1 MYPNSYGWTE
11 APPNYPV
18 FSGAQLYAG
27 DYSQVEIQSGGT
39 EVRGWND
46 TDITLTNLMDGYEQI
61 GLASGSVR
69 VSIYSMNP
77 DDLVEIDTPNGAVL
91 FQQPGNYRVDVY
103 PDSGSSD
110 LIVSNGVAVAAA
122 PGGLNQEIGPGQ
134 AVQLIGS
141 NPTDLEPVGYP
152 QPDDLDNWSA
162 GLDVG
167 YRNSMTVRYVSPYM
181 VGYGDLDANGG
192 WVQET
197 EYGPVWYPNVDP
209 AWRPY
214 SAGHWA
220 YLAPWGYT
228 WIDDAPWG
236 YAPFHYGRWVVVR
249 DRWGWVPGP
258 REVRPV
264 YSPAL
269 VAFVGGADFSIGV
282 NVGGGGVAA
291 WFPLGVGE
299 PYVPWYH
306 CSPTYARNV
315 NVTNVNITY
324 IHNTTIV
331 NNFNTFV
338 TNTRTVNNVTNIT
351 VNNITY
357 VNRTQVVVVPANA
370 MTSGHSVAQA
380 QIKVTPEVQ
389 RQLASAPVH
398 VAPSAPPPAH
408 PQLVAKT
415 SVKAPVAAPTLITP
429 RGPAKATPQ
438 ENIARQVPLPLPK
451 PKPAT
456 ELAKPTSDAV
466 AGRPPSARPSPAPAR
481 PSTPAYQ
488 AQPAQS
494 PAIKPAAPQPKQS
507 LPAARPVPVPTAP
520 KPTPPPANKPA
531 PPQPKQSLPAA
542 RSVPTAPKPT
552 PPPANKPAPIQP
564 KPTPPP
570 AIRQV
575 PTERKVNPPPAAA
588 KPVPEKPSD
597 KSRLRRLRR
606 RSASPKT
613 NLNRTFLNLKTQVSV
628 PPRIS
633 GFSCFCMNI
642 SISGS
647 KQMRILRNFKLPHA
661 WLSGF
666 RVVPRG

>member
-18 FSGAQLYAG
+18 YTWARLYSG

-39 EVRGWND
+39 DVLGWSD
-46 TDITLTNLMDGYEQI
+46 TDITLTNLIDGYEQF

-77 DDLVEIDTPNGAVL
+77 GDMVEIDTPNGAVL
-91 FQQPGNYRVDVY
+91 LQQTGNYRVDVY

-122 PGGLNQEIGPGQ
+122 PGGLNQEIDAGQ
-134 AVQLIGS
+134 AVQLIGA

-152 QPDDLDNWSA
+152 EPDDLDNWSA
-162 GLDVG
+162 GLDAA

-181 VGYGDLDANGG
+181 VGYADLDANGG

-197 EYGPVWYPNVDP
+197 EYGPVWYPNVNP
-209 AWRPY
+209 GWRPY

-220 YLAPWGYT
+220 YVAPWGYT

-236 YAPFHYGRWVVVR
+236 YAPFHYGRWVIVR
-249 DRWGWVPGP
+249 GRWGWVPGP

-269 VAFVGGADFSIGV
+269 VAFVGGPGFSIGIG
-282 NVGGGGVAA
+282 VGGGGVAA

-315 NVTNVNITY
+315 NVTNVNVIY
-324 IHNTTIV
+324 IHNTMVV

-380 QIKVTPEVQ
+380 QIKVTPDVQ

-398 VAPSAPPPAH
+398 AAPSAPPPSH

-415 SVKAPVAAPTLITP
+415 SVEAPVAAPTLMTP

-438 ENIARQVPLPLPK
+438 ANVARQTPPPLPK

-456 ELAKPTSDAV
+456 ELAKPTSGAV
-466 AGRPPSARPSPAPAR
+466 AGRPPSPRPAPVAARPSAPAYEAK
-481 PSTPAYQ
+481 PTSP
-488 AQPAQS
+488 
-494 PAIKPAAPQPKQS
+494 PAI
-507 LPAARPVPVPTAP
+507 
-520 KPTPPPANKPA
+520 KPA
-531 PPQPKQSLPAA
+531 PPQPKQSSPAVT
-542 RSVPTAPKPT
+542 RPVPTAPNPT
-552 PPPANKPAPIQP
+552 S
-564 KPTPPP
+564 
-570 AIRQV
+570 AIRG
-575 PTERKVNPPPAAA
+575 
-588 KPVPEKPSD
+588 
-597 KSRLRRLRR
+597 L
-606 RSASPKT
+606 
-613 NLNRTFLNLKTQVSV
+613 
-628 PPRIS
+628 
-633 GFSCFCMNI
+633 
-642 SISGS
+642 
-647 KQMRILRNFKLPHA
+647 
-661 WLSGF
+661 
-666 RVVPRG
+666 